1 MPCSVVRRSGG
12 FEVRKGT
19 WCTDGTMAPTL
30 VFSCYFAPSV
40 QRRDRTTTYPEQER
54 TTALE
59 PYTQDYGTRARDFD
73 HEFPGKGERVYGQ
86 Q

>member
-1 MPCSVVRRSGG
+1 MAEDRSYRAG
-12 FEVRKGT
+12 
-19 WCTDGTMAPTL
+19 
-30 VFSCYFAPSV
+30 
-40 QRRDRTTTYPEQER
+40 TYPEQER
-54 TTALE
+54 TLE